1 MGDTNAEKALARLP
15 EELKAE
21 LTDEEKG
28 RLAEIASEL
37 DAADPNSIIN
47 YGAGAQARIS
57 EFSDKVLHE
66 VKARDTGEAGKILTD
81 LMLNIK
87 ELDVDKLHGGSILSK
102 LPIVGGM
109 VDSAK
114 RFMTRYQS
122 VSTQVVKIVDEL
134 DRVKG
139 QIMRDVDTLDGF
151 YKKNLEYYRELNLY
165 IIAGES
171 KLDEMAETVA
181 GLKAKADAS
190 GDQLDAQ
197 AYTDAAQ
204 AAGRLEKKLHDLRLS
219 RMLAVQTGPQIR
231 LVQSNNQELAQKI
244 QVSVLNTIPLWKNQM
259 VLAISLLR
267 QKQAVEFQKEVSATT
282 KQLLEKNAE
291 MLKQG
296 SIDIAT
302 EAEKGVIDIE
312 TLKKVNADLI
322 ATIDETIKIQRDG
335 VIKRE
340 EAERELDRLERE
352 LKDKLVE
359 IREGR

>member
-1 MGDTNAEKALARLP
+1 
-15 EELKAE
+15 
-21 LTDEEKG
+21 
-28 RLAEIASEL
+28 
-37 DAADPNSIIN
+37 
-47 YGAGAQARIS
+47 
-57 EFSDKVLHE
+57 
-66 VKARDTGEAGKILTD
+66 
-81 LMLNIK
+81 
-87 ELDVDKLHGGSILSK
+87 
-102 LPIVGGM
+102 
-109 VDSAK
+109 
-114 RFMTRYQS
+114 
-122 VSTQVVKIVDEL
+122 
-134 DRVKG
+134 
-139 QIMRDVDTLDGF
+139 MRDVDTLDGF
-151 YKKNLEYYRELNLY
+151 YKKNLDYYRELNLY

-171 KLDEMAETVA
+171 RLDEMAETVA